1 MVPAHGPTARAILG
15 VVRLRGAAG
24 ATADEVEEATGL
36 PHQTVSPAFSN
47 LKKAGILV
55 DSGSRRFTRL
65 GRRVPAWA
73 IDKDKEAQ

>member
-1 MVPAHGPTARAILG
+1 MRFVAKKVAQLKRIE
-15 VVRLRGAAG
+15 
-24 ATADEVEEATGL
+24 ADEVEEATGL